1 MAAPPTAPPHCAATN
16 MTDLTGLIL
25 LVINIAV
32 VKAGFICPPVERKN
46 SIINCRD
53 VPYLI

>member
-46 SIINCRD
+46 AIINCRD